1 MESAGT
7 ISGDATAVID
17 AAANVREQLG
27 ISDDA
32 TPRVGLILG
41 SGLGYA
47 AERLITDGGQSLPY
61 ASIPNMSST
70 NVIGHSGKFVSGWI
84 HDVPVAMLQGRVH
97 CYEGRSMRE
106 VEFGTRL
113 LHALGVQILIVTN
126 AAGGVRSDL
135 QPGHLMLIS
144 DHLRPLSACYFR
156 CGAETTDTG
165 LVAST
170 DPDSARGVVTP
181 DFQNRL
187 WNNVLRRQVRDIE
200 TSLHIHDG
208 VYAMMTGPNYETPA
222 EVRAMRTLGADAVGM
237 STVPEALLAA
247 SLGMQVLGVSCITN
261 IAAGLSDSPLDHT
274 EVTATASSI
283 ERPFVEWL
291 WEVVRAV
298 GDVSQFP
305 R

>member
-1 MESAGT
+1 MESAIVTGSDVSSA
-7 ISGDATAVID
+7 IQAAASVRKQLDMSSD
-17 AAANVREQLG
+17 AA
-27 ISDDA
+27 
-32 TPRVGLILG
+32 PPVGLILG
-41 SGLGYA
+41 SGLGHA
-47 AERLITDGGQSLPY
+47 ADRLITDGGQSLPY
-61 ASIPNMSST
+61 ASIPNMPPT
-70 NVIGHSGKFVSGWI
+70 NVTGHSGMFVSGRI
-84 HDVPVAMLQGRVH
+84 HDVPVAILQGRVH

-113 LHALGVQILIVTN
+113 LHALGVRTLIVTN

-144 DHLRPLSACYFR
+144 DHLRPLSACCFR
-156 CGAETTDTG
+156 SGVGTTDTG

-170 DPDSARGVVTP
+170 GPDSDRGRVMP
-181 DFQNRL
+181 GYQERL
-187 WNNVLRRQVRDIE
+187 WNDVLRRQVRDIS
-200 TSLHIHDG
+200 TSLHIHEG
-208 VYAMMTGPNYETPA
+208 VYAMMTGPNYETAA

-247 SLGMQVLGVSCITN
+247 SLGMRVLGISCITN

-274 EVTATASSI
+274 EVTAVASSI

-298 GDVSQFP
+298 GDVS
-305 R
+305 